1 MRKVYRNFTN
11 KQDISDSSILDQYR
25 KQFILETDNKFVNRV
40 VDKLSED
47 FDFTVKNESY
57 WRVEHRPS
65 GHQWHKDT
73 GSSNGMMWCQVGVSI
88 LLEDGISGGE
98 TFYGK
103 INNDENPIKSDREIY
118 DLVAHTSDEWH
129 MVTPHEGKRV
139 VFLMFI

>member
-1 MRKVYRNFTN
+1 MKKIYRNFITKEEAERQFNN
-11 KQDISDSSILDQYR
+11 KRFKYSIKECKNDL
-25 KQFILETDNKFVNRV
+25 
-40 VDKLSED
+40 VDKVITKLKED
-47 FDFTVKNESY
+47 FDFKIKDESY
-57 WRVEHRPS
+57 WRVESRPK

-88 LLEDGISGGE
+88 LLQDGDSGGE

-103 INNDENPIKSDREIY
+103 EKDDENPIKTNRKLY

-129 MVTPHEGKRV
+129 MVTSHEGKRI